1 MLARTIFVLLML
13 INGFEFVNAD
23 GDSFG
28 RLENIAFDL
37 QTQIQHL
44 SDQLNAQNIKMQNM
58 EATIGQQNEK
68 IEALNKYC
76 EMKDWLKIKNEND
89 RVENLTLK
97 RDSTPDN
104 LDPSLT
110 SGLHRKKR
118 DLEPRVSRQKRL
130 ILGEPTH
137 QEVAFYAYMSSH
149 LASPGHGQQLVFQT
163 AVTNVGNHYNRHS
176 GIFTAP
182 VPGVYV
188 FSWTLAVSEGHYIYT
203 QIFVNS
209 NAVGATYTSAYGV
222 NNVRTTTGLVVVQLN
237 AMDVVSIRVNM
248 NGALDATVYSNDY
261 HKSSFSGWKIN

>member
-1 MLARTIFVLLML
+1 MLARTIFVPLML
-13 INGFEFVNAD
+13 INGFEFINAD

-97 RDSTPDN
+97 RDSTPDH

-110 SGLHRKKR
+110 PGLHRKKR

-130 ILGEPTH
+130 ILGKLLKEFFS
-137 QEVAFYAYMSSH
+137 EKDICII
-149 LASPGHGQQLVFQT
+149 HGFAATVRQ
-163 AVTNVGNHYNRHS
+163 R
-176 GIFTAP
+176 GI
-182 VPGVYV
+182 
-188 FSWTLAVSEGHYIYT
+188 
-203 QIFVNS
+203 
-209 NAVGATYTSAYGV
+209 
-222 NNVRTTTGLVVVQLN
+222 
-237 AMDVVSIRVNM
+237 AMDGHFKIR
-248 NGALDATVYSNDY
+248 
-261 HKSSFSGWKIN
+261 

>member
-1 MLARTIFVLLML
+1 MRAHYKKMELADMLARTIFVPLML
-13 INGFEFVNAD
+13 INGFEFINAD
-23 GDSFG
+23 GDSFS

-89 RVENLTLK
+89 RVENVNLTLK

-110 SGLHRKKR
+110 PGLHRKKR

-130 ILGEPTH
+130 ILGKLLKEFFS
-137 QEVAFYAYMSSH
+137 EKDICII
-149 LASPGHGQQLVFQT
+149 HGFAATVRQ
-163 AVTNVGNHYNRHS
+163 R
-176 GIFTAP
+176 GI
-182 VPGVYV
+182 
-188 FSWTLAVSEGHYIYT
+188 
-203 QIFVNS
+203 
-209 NAVGATYTSAYGV
+209 
-222 NNVRTTTGLVVVQLN
+222 
-237 AMDVVSIRVNM
+237 AMDGHFKIR
-248 NGALDATVYSNDY
+248 
-261 HKSSFSGWKIN
+261 

>member
-1 MLARTIFVLLML
+1 MELADMLARTMFVPLML
-13 INGFEFVNAD
+13 INGFQFINAD

-44 SDQLNAQNIKMQNM
+44 SDQLNAHNIKMQNM

-89 RVENLTLK
+89 RVENVNLTLK

-130 ILGEPTH
+130 ILGKLLKE
-137 QEVAFYAYMSSH
+137 F
-149 LASPGHGQQLVFQT
+149 
-163 AVTNVGNHYNRHS
+163 
-176 GIFTAP
+176 
-182 VPGVYV
+182 
-188 FSWTLAVSEGHYIYT
+188 FSEKDICSIQGFA
-203 QIFVNS
+203 
-209 NAVGATYTSAYGV
+209 AT
-222 NNVRTTTGLVVVQLN
+222 VRQRGR
-237 AMDVVSIRVNM
+237 AMDGHFKIR
-248 NGALDATVYSNDY
+248 
-261 HKSSFSGWKIN
+261 